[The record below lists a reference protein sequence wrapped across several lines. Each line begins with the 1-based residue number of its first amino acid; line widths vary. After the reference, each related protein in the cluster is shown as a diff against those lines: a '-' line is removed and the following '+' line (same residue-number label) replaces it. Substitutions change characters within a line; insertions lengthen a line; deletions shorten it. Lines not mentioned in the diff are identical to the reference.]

1 MKKDIPIS
9 KSESPFDPRL
19 WWAAA
24 SVASS
29 ANSEV
34 TDRDTTPLMSPNLWK
49 AGTGNP
55 GQSTA
60 MAELANLVNAH
71 PRAGMQA
78 EVHDM
83 RPFLRNL
90 AVQRRW
96 VEDCLSD
103 DNESMSSRM
112 SNKSD
117 KNLGDFDDENS
128 VDEEML
134 QLAQSLQQ
142 QQQLANMANFC
153 HQQRI
158 TAPRYDLCSF
168 YPEQL

>member
-1 MKKDIPIS
+1 
-9 KSESPFDPRL
+9 
-19 WWAAA
+19 
-24 SVASS
+24 
-29 ANSEV
+29 
-34 TDRDTTPLMSPNLWK
+34 
-49 AGTGNP
+49 
-55 GQSTA
+55 
-60 MAELANLVNAH
+60 
-71 PRAGMQA
+71 MQA

-158 TAPRYDLCSF
+158 TAPRVLFQFHGKYYFLIKVVVF
-168 YPEQL
+168 NFTKLFFFRI